1 MFNLTNANR
10 TELQKST
17 SSFFFW
23 WWPDP
28 ELGTERQCVLWQA
41 PNYLE
46 MSVYHKGCWCS
57 VSGTIRHTL
66 ALLNFIHPPAWMW
79 PHGNLSRISRCFHT
93 SLSPLRCRRQKTLW
107 ACAFYG
113 SSADEWIWYVCRR
126 RNYLYCPSISDI
138 WITCCLILVMSCSA
152 SKAALQAF
160 CVFQHCSFGRSKET
174 WARLL
179 QGRTEWWKSE
189 MWQHY
194 ISPIWNI
201 TKPFSP

>member
-1 MFNLTNANR
+1 MSSSFIFSLQPLMFNLTNANQ

-23 WWPDP
+23 WRPDP

-93 SLSPLRCRRQKTLW
+93 SLSPLRCRRQKTCLV
-107 ACAFYG
+107 ASGLVPFMGPQQMNG
-113 SSADEWIWYVCRR
+113 SGTYVGEGIICTV
-126 RNYLYCPSISDI
+126 PPFQTFGSH
-138 WITCCLILVMSCSA
+138 
-152 SKAALQAF
+152 AA
-160 CVFQHCSFGRSKET
+160 
-174 WARLL
+174 
-179 QGRTEWWKSE
+179 
-189 MWQHY
+189 
-194 ISPIWNI
+194 
-201 TKPFSP
+201 